1 MPTSWTCA
9 NPKAVTCWRTTLTS
23 PEELLRDAFAIS
35 TMAETQDLWQNTENS
50 SEFPYLYLRGTCLS
64 LNVLGL
70 RGGSQGQHLKQSH
83 VPKAS
88 ALGLTPQG
96 KMCLWPGACSPHVL
110 QEQGQQPHSSL
121 LLRVFLPRSI
131 PQQWASMSCFPCT
144 HCHRH
149 HTQKHKLCTLLPSTK
164 SLSGLQT
171 QLPLRCCCEQQPRG
185 DDHKKKE
192 FQEIISLWQEEEI
205 L

>member
-1 MPTSWTCA
+1 MNPKPSQNTLIKLELLPQHRTATATIYLMFFFSKASKTFELLMQGA

-96 KMCLWPGACSPHVL
+96 KMCL
-110 QEQGQQPHSSL
+110 
-121 LLRVFLPRSI
+121 
-131 PQQWASMSCFPCT
+131 
-144 HCHRH
+144 
-149 HTQKHKLCTLLPSTK
+149 
-164 SLSGLQT
+164 
-171 QLPLRCCCEQQPRG
+171 
-185 DDHKKKE
+185 
-192 FQEIISLWQEEEI
+192 
-205 L
+205 